1 MRVNRS
7 LPPPARPNP
16 RLSPSGGFLP
26 RRLALVFGGF
36 IALLAVLEAR
46 LVQLQVVRHA
56 AAEKIVAFQ
65 SEEKIRVA
73 PPRGAILDRFGHSLA
88 VARSFPSIYLD
99 PKMARRED
107 APAIA
112 AALELPPA
120 VVNAAL
126 SGGGHF
132 VWLRRPAS
140 EAQWLALVDQQL
152 PGVGMVEES
161 GRSYPQGALAGS
173 LLGRVGRDNTGL
185 AGLEYIRQRELA
197 GDGSEMLA
205 RRDARGR
212 LTDWRV
218 VHAGHDGSDLTLTLD
233 AALQFRA
240 EQELTKAVKA
250 SGARGGVVA
259 VMVPAT
265 GELLAMASDPPYD
278 PLTGGIPHDA
288 VTEMAF
294 EPGSTFKAF
303 TMIAALN
310 EGKTRAG
317 EMIDCQMGKITVN
330 GQLIH
335 DHKPFPVLSIEK
347 VMAES
352 SDVGMIKL
360 GLRVGNRR
368 FSEYLH
374 GFGFGE
380 RTASGLPGE
389 SAGILSPVEQWSG
402 RSLASMAMGQEV
414 AVSPLQLLSAY
425 SAIANGGRLLRPRI
439 FLDDPVIERRR
450 WKVKPEVLAQ
460 VREMLAGVVE
470 GGTGKKAAL
479 PGVRIAGKTGT
490 AQKAQNGRY
499 LQGRYVASFIGF
511 FPLDNPVAVALVV
524 IDEPRGLKY
533 HGGDVA
539 APVFSALA
547 QDIYVRALAARE
559 KAVPAPGAPGAT
571 PPPRGAAPL
580 QRAEL
585 AITDGGPA

>member
-1 MRVNRS
+1 V
-7 LPPPARPNP
+7 L
-16 RLSPSGGFLP
+16 GGF
-26 RRLALVFGGF
+26 V
-36 IALLAVLEAR
+36 ALLAVLEAR
-46 LVQLQVVRHA
+46 LVQLQIVRHA
-56 AAEKIVAFQ
+56 AAEKMVEFQ
-65 SEEKIRVA
+65 SEEKIKIA

-88 VARSFPSIYLD
+88 VARRFPSVYLD

-112 AALELPPA
+112 AALELPLAA
-120 VVNAAL
+120 VMAAL
-126 SGGGHF
+126 SGSGHF

-173 LLGRVGRDNTGL
+173 LLGRVGMDNTGL
-185 AGLEYIRQRELA
+185 AGLEYLKQGELA

-218 VHAGHDGSDLTLTLD
+218 VHAGRDGDDLRLTLD
-233 AALQFRA
+233 EALQFRA
-240 EQELTKAVKA
+240 EQELAKAVKA

-259 VMVPAT
+259 VMVPST
-265 GELLAMASDPPYD
+265 GEMLAMASDPAYD
-278 PLTGGIPHDA
+278 PATGGIPHDA
-288 VTEMAF
+288 VAEMAY

-303 TMIAALN
+303 TMITALN
-310 EGKTRAG
+310 EGKTHAG
-317 EMIDCQMGKITVN
+317 ELIDCQMGKIEVN
-330 GQLIH
+330 GQVIH
-335 DHKPFPVLSIEK
+335 DHKPFGVLPIEK

-352 SDVGMIKL
+352 SDVGVIKL

-374 GFGFGE
+374 EFGFGA
-380 RTASGLPGE
+380 RTRSGLPGE

-402 RSLASMAMGQEV
+402 RSLASMAMGQEI

-425 SAIANGGRLLRPRI
+425 SAIANGGRLLQPRV
-439 FLDDPVIERRR
+439 FLDTPVIERAR
-450 WKVKPEVLAQ
+450 WQVKPEVLAQ

-470 GGTGKKAAL
+470 TGTGKKAAL

-490 AQKAQNGRY
+490 AQKAQNGHY

-511 FPLDNPVAVALVV
+511 FPLENPVAVALVV
-524 IDEPRGLKY
+524 IDEPKGAKY

-547 QDIYVRALAARE
+547 QDIYVRALAARDT
-559 KAVPAPGAPGAT
+559 AAPVPAAPRPA
-571 PPPRGAAPL
+571 RGAEPL

-585 AITDGGPA
+585 AAAAGGPA